1 GHQPLEQVPF
11 CRRLRGSG
19 SVLGRRAS
27 TLPAEMPVC
36 ALYVAS
42 DSMDALQ
49 EVKALVRSYNPSLE
63 VLGLLDSETQRR
75 SAIGVEVANFMP
87 SDGTA
92 LQMAAEVMFD
102 IDLLSRARVVVGTL
116 ASQVTRVACSIG
128 SARGTL
134 LKAIALDF
142 HLLDQEQRLHQQ
154 WGVRVND
161 VPWRPPAHSGR
172 EKRCMTMTRRSAT

>member
-1 GHQPLEQVPF
+1 
-11 CRRLRGSG
+11 
-19 SVLGRRAS
+19 
-27 TLPAEMPVC
+27 MPVC

-102 IDLLSRARVVVGTL
+102 IDLLSRARVVVRAPGRE
-116 ASQVTRVACSIG
+116 VTRVACSIG